1 MVSES
6 RTIVVTGA
14 SSGIGKAT
22 AQFFKQKGWNVI
34 AAMRDPSAEKDLIVD
49 ERLKLVQ
56 LDVQHSA
63 SIEKAV
69 STTLATF
76 KQIDVWVNN
85 AGYGAYGPVEA
96 ASREQIQRQYDF
108 NVFGL
113 IECVQAIAPHF
124 RANRAGVLINVTSI
138 GGLMTAPGYSV
149 YNSSKFAVEGLS
161 EGLWYEL
168 GSFGIKVKVIEPGV
182 TSTDF
187 GGRSMDMLDYSSM
200 PDYADVME
208 KINVGRAR
216 LIKKRSA
223 PELIAAT
230 IFQAANDQSDRL
242 RYLAGPDAKRLWKLR
257 RWLGYRAQMSIVR
270 NLVKLGR

>member
-96 ASREQIQRQYDF
+96 ASREQIQRQYDV